1 MSEHTITEAAA
12 RLGISK
18 EAMRS
23 RVQRRRVQARKGDD
37 GQWCVILPDDA
48 DASPCPTAAAPSPMA
63 NATGAIGYDAPQE
76 PADMRLVEMREEVR
90 FLRERLQV
98 RDDEIAEIRRDH
110 ARAEQEWRILLQTA
124 QRQLPAAV
132 PDAPHAPVQSAE
144 HESGASDTQTPHRSV
159 QREIQPLQTARGS
172 WWRRLFGIAN
182 RLV

>member
-23 RVQRRRVQARKGDD
+23 RVQRRRVQARKSDD

-172 WWRRLFGIAN
+172 WWRRLFGIE
-182 RLV
+182 

>member
-37 GQWCVILPDDA
+37 GQWYVILPNDA
-48 DASPCPTAAAPSPMA
+48 DASPCPTAASASPMA
-63 NATGAIGYDAPQE
+63 DATGAIGYDAPQE
-76 PADMRLVEMREEVR
+76 PADTRLVEMREEVR

-98 RDDEIAEIRRDH
+98 RDDEIVEIRRDH

-124 QRQLPAAV
+124 QRQLPANISSG
-132 PDAPHAPVQSAE
+132 PPHAEPPAEDQSAVSDAQTSHMDWATVR
-144 HESGASDTQTPHRSV
+144 HEVAQYK
-159 QREIQPLQTARGS
+159 
-172 WWRRLFGIAN
+172 
-182 RLV
+182 